1 METHQEGHA
10 LVLPLGV
17 AQNIEELHLAVAR
30 WVPKNAK
37 DQGRPITD
45 MTYVE
50 GQALN
55 SKFSKEAADKKWGVV
70 KHPTIFRVCNMINR
84 TLEKLQEKN
93 PLATFKQLRIWKK
106 DLTKAY
112 TLFSIRPDCVSK
124 FAVELITALGV
135 LLVLIFFCGVF
146 GWDSTP
152 ACFQVATR
160 AILYEARLVLDGE
173 CEMYVDDGIGCVE
186 TALVSSD
193 MEKI

>member
-1 METHQEGHA
+1 
-10 LVLPLGV
+10 
-17 AQNIEELHLAVAR
+17 
-30 WVPKNAK
+30 VPKNAK

-93 PLATFKQLRIWKK
+93 PLATFKQLSIWKK

-152 ACFQVATR
+152 ACFSGSYQG
-160 AILYEARLVLDGE
+160 YLV
-173 CEMYVDDGIGCVE
+173 
-186 TALVSSD
+186 
-193 MEKI
+193 